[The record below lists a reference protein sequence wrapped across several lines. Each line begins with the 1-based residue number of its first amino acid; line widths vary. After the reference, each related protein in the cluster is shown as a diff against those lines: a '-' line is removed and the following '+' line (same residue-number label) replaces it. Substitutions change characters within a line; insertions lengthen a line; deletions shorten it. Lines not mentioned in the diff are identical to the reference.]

1 MSGPNIQDIPLLLGC
16 LPLISVGSD
25 HRQSTMIPSSPGSFT
40 LRVFLISSSFMLSF
54 ANSPPCV
61 TKTFALMQ

>member
-1 MSGPNIQDIPLLLGC
+1 VDHLYGFNHIEAERNFKEAIKVLNDYA
-16 LPLISVGSD
+16 SD
-25 HRQSTMIPSSPGSFT
+25 EGTTIACPICYWG
-40 LRVFLISSSFMLSF
+40 LSF